1 MAIVENLTNQ
11 RATRVAI
18 VGVSMA
24 LMSAWIY
31 SRIANIN
38 PTILQD
44 EWIYLVT
51 SQLASPWDQEAPYDF
66 GNYLFNLIYSS
77 TSLCGEAFYSCGKL
91 LNLAFLAMFA
101 LTLFWVALRF
111 MSFWRAYIV
120 LVAVYLSPITI
131 YASMYLPESIYFA
144 MIGLALIPL
153 TIRIQG
159 GSQNSWIWVGVALGL
174 AALSKP
180 HGLFSV
186 AAIGLFLLV
195 FEFGQRQKFVSVV
208 RSALYFG
215 FAFLATRLALGFA
228 IAGPK
233 ALDLF
238 GNYGAG
244 NAVGDFVTGAGSAG
258 GNNQGSLVGAGRVE
272 GAVGLFLPQMSN
284 HFLVMAALIGALVA
298 IFVIAA
304 VESIRRKAATPEAS
318 FSVLMLIWILLM
330 LIVVALFSGW
340 ITGGGDDHTTRV
352 LLRYYEFLIPIS
364 TIPALAYLF
373 SKEQFYEANSAV
385 RIVVGSFMFLL
396 ASFSFSGLFGGLQV
410 QIADAPSVA
419 GLIADVVV
427 WNLVGVA
434 SAIGIAAIAFFP
446 KYAPTA
452 VLLTL
457 TVSLVGMGF
466 ETQNQYQNARLA
478 EGPADIAGHYVKDN
492 VPAEELESV
501 TVLANTRFDG
511 RVASFWM
518 QANNDLKILRQGTI
532 VDAELLDAGT
542 LWVLSLGETSLEN
555 YEGSEYIGDGFV
567 LYKLD

>member
-11 RATRVAI
+11 RTSRVAI
-18 VGVSMA
+18 VGLSMS

-51 SQLASPWDQEAPYDF
+51 SQLVSPWDQEPPYDF

-77 TSLCGEAFYSCGKL
+77 TALCGDAFYSCGKL

-111 MSFWRAYIV
+111 MTFWRAYIV

-131 YASMYLPESIYFA
+131 YASMYLPESIYYA

-159 GSQNSWIWVGVALGL
+159 GPQNSWIWVGVALGL

-186 AAIGLFLLV
+186 AAIGIFLLV
-195 FEFGQRQKFVSVV
+195 FEFGQKQKFVSVV

-215 FAFLATRLALGFA
+215 LAFLITRLALGFA

-284 HFLVMAALIGALVA
+284 HLLVMAALIGALVA
-298 IFVIAA
+298 IFAIAA
-304 VESIRRKAATPEAS
+304 VESIRRKAATPESS

-352 LLRYYEFLIPIS
+352 LLRYYEFLIPIA
-364 TIPALAYLF
+364 TIPAIAYLF
-373 SKEQFYEANSAV
+373 SKEQFYAANSAI

-396 ASFSFSGLFGGLQV
+396 ASSSFSGLFGGLQV

-452 VLLTL
+452 VLVTL

-466 ETQNQYQNARLA
+466 ETQNQYQNARLV

-532 VDAELLDAGT
+532 VDAEMLDAGT

>member
-1 MAIVENLTNQ
+1 MGIVENLTNH
-11 RATRVAI
+11 RTSRVAI
-18 VGVSMA
+18 VGLSMS

-51 SQLASPWDQEAPYDF
+51 SQLVNPWDQEPPYDF

-77 TSLCGEAFYSCGKL
+77 TALCGDAFYSCGKL
-91 LNLAFLAMFA
+91 LNLVFLAMFA

-111 MSFWRAYIV
+111 MTFWRAYIV

-159 GSQNSWIWVGVALGL
+159 RSQNSWIWVGVALGL

-180 HGLFSV
+180 HALFSV
-186 AAIGLFLLV
+186 AAIGIFLLV
-195 FEFGQRQKFVSVV
+195 FEFGQKQKFVSVM
-208 RSALYFG
+208 RSALFFG
-215 FAFLATRLALGFA
+215 LAFLATRLALGFA

-233 ALDLF
+233 ALDIF

-258 GNNQGSLVGAGRVE
+258 GNNRGSLVGAGRVE

-284 HFLVMAALIGALVA
+284 HLLVMAALIGALVA
-298 IFVIAA
+298 IFAIAA

-318 FSVLMLIWILLM
+318 FTVLMLIWILLM

-364 TIPALAYLF
+364 TIPAIAYLF

-396 ASFSFSGLFGGLQV
+396 ASSSFSGLFGGLQV

-446 KYAPTA
+446 RYAPMA
-452 VLLTL
+452 VLVTL
-457 TVSLVGMGF
+457 SVSLVGMGF

-492 VPAEELESV
+492 VPAQELESV

-555 YEGSEYIGDGFV
+555 YEGSEYTGDGFV

>member
-1 MAIVENLTNQ
+1 MATLGNLKKQKTN
-11 RATRVAI
+11 RVLI
-18 VGVSMA
+18 VGVTMS

-31 SRIANIN
+31 SRIADIN

-44 EWIYLVT
+44 EWVYLVS
-51 SQLASPWDQEAPYDF
+51 SQLASPWDQAPPYDF

-77 TSLCGEAFYSCGKL
+77 TALCGEAFYSCGKL
-91 LNLAFLAMFA
+91 LNLVFLAAFA
-101 LTLFWVALRF
+101 LTLFWLALRF
-111 MSFWRAYIV
+111 MTFWRAYIV

-159 GSQNSWIWVGVALGL
+159 GSQNSWIWVGAALGL

-186 AAIGLFLLV
+186 AAIGIFLLV
-195 FEFGQRQKFVSVV
+195 FEFGQKQKFISVV

-215 FAFLATRLALGFA
+215 LAFLVTRLVLGFA

-244 NAVGDFVTGAGSAG
+244 NAVGDFVTGAGSAA
-258 GNNQGSLVGAGRVE
+258 GNTQGSLVGAGRVE

-284 HFLVMAALIGALVA
+284 HVLVMAALVGALVA
-298 IFVIAA
+298 VFAIAA
-304 VESIRRKAATPEAS
+304 IESIRRKVSTPEAS
-318 FSVLMLIWILLM
+318 FSVLMLIWIFLM

-364 TIPALAYLF
+364 VIPALAYLF
-373 SKEQFYEANSAV
+373 SKEQFYGANSAV
-385 RIVVGSFMFLL
+385 RIVVGSLMFLL
-396 ASFSFSGLFGGLQV
+396 ASSSFSGLFGGLQV

-434 SAIGIAAIAFFP
+434 SAVGIAAIAFFP

-452 VLLTL
+452 VLVTL
-457 TVSLVGMGF
+457 SISLVGMGF
-466 ETQNQYQNARLA
+466 ETQNQYREARLI
-478 EGPADIAGHYVKDN
+478 EGPADLAGHYVKDN
-492 VPAEELESV
+492 VPAEELEFV
-501 TVLANTRFDG
+501 TVLANSRFDG
-511 RVASFWM
+511 RISSFWM
-518 QANNDLKILRQGTI
+518 QANNDLKILREGTI
-532 VDAELLDAGT
+532 VDSEQLDTGT
-542 LWVLSLGETSLEN
+542 RWVLALGETSLEN
-555 YEGSEYIGDGFV
+555 YEGSQYIGEGFV
-567 LYKLD
+567 LYELD

>member
-11 RATRVAI
+11 RTSRVAI
-18 VGVSMA
+18 VGLSMA

-51 SQLASPWDQEAPYDF
+51 SQLVSPWDQEPPYDF

-77 TSLCGEAFYSCGKL
+77 TALCGDAFYSCGKL

-111 MSFWRAYIV
+111 MTFWRAYIV

-186 AAIGLFLLV
+186 AAIGIFLLV
-195 FEFGQRQKFVSVV
+195 FEFGQKQKFVSVV

-215 FAFLATRLALGFA
+215 LAFLITRLALGFA

-258 GNNQGSLVGAGRVE
+258 GNIQGSLVGAGRVE

-284 HFLVMAALIGALVA
+284 HLLVMAALIGALVA
-298 IFVIAA
+298 VFAIAA
-304 VESIRRKAATPEAS
+304 IESIRRKAPTPEAS

-352 LLRYYEFLIPIS
+352 LLRYYEFLIPIA

-373 SKEQFYEANSAV
+373 SKEQFYAANSAV

-396 ASFSFSGLFGGLQV
+396 ASSSFSGLFGGLQV

-452 VLLTL
+452 VLVTL

-466 ETQNQYQNARLA
+466 ETQNQYQNARLV
-478 EGPADIAGHYVKDN
+478 EGPADIAGHYVKDS
-492 VPAEELESV
+492 VPAEELELV

-532 VDAELLDAGT
+532 VDADLLDSGT
-542 LWVLSLGETSLEN
+542 RWVLSLGETSLEN
-555 YEGSEYIGDGFV
+555 YEGSEYTGDGFV